1 MESIIKNNVVS
12 TEGMIVTPFKFSHEV
27 FGNRFYTASLGVPR
41 LSGQNDE
48 ITIMI
53 PECLIDVNA
62 DMTGAKVRIQGQF
75 RSYNQ
80 HENEKNHL
88 VLSVFV
94 REIEVMDTEWDIN
107 GTKNE
112 IYLNGYICKPPV
124 YRKTPLGR
132 KITDL
137 LVAVNRPYG
146 KSDYIPCVAWGRN
159 AHFSADFEV
168 GTHVEIMG
176 RVQSREYIK
185 KFSETEFE
193 KRVAFEMSIGKL
205 NEIPDFNEEPAKEEG
220 TQKDVKDM
228 VS

>member
-12 TEGMIVTPFKFSHEV
+12 MEGIIVTPFKFSHEV

-41 LSGQNDE
+41 LSEQNDE

-53 PECLIDVNA
+53 SECLIDMNT
-62 DMTGAKVRIQGQF
+62 DMTGANVKIQGQF

-80 HENEKNHL
+80 HENGRNHL
-88 VLSVFV
+88 MLFVLV
-94 REIEVMDTEWDIN
+94 REVDFMDTEWEIN

-159 AHFSADFEV
+159 ACFSANFEV
-168 GTHVEIMG
+168 GTHMEISG
-176 RVQSREYIK
+176 RIQSRKYIK
-185 KFSETEFE
+185 KFCDTEFE
-193 KRVAFEMSIGKL
+193 KRVAFEVSIGKL
-205 NEIPDFNEEPAKEEG
+205 NEIPYFSEEQSKEE
-220 TQKDVKDM
+220 TVQRDM
-228 VS
+228 EDMAS